1 MIPLV
6 APVAL
11 SFALFGC
18 NRVDG
23 KDVSDANPSTANLP
37 QLRRNLAD
45 VAYLRPRPRFL
56 FATGDL
62 VMNYADDGGETLR
75 GQLDAWRDEVA
86 KVLPM
91 RRITLVP
98 LPGNHESNRKRDGK
112 KETNL
117 ATAPV
122 WNSWLARNGFD
133 RFAGNGPTRAGDPQ
147 DKLALDAPKGSYSF
161 DAPANGRLIHFI
173 LLDTDT
179 PTTTPDPKVGTR
191 VGWFPAHWAARDLAR
206 AQANPKVAAIF
217 LMGHRNLVDPAS
229 CEGDAPADPAPV
241 AVLLAAIRKTP
252 KVRAYL
258 CAHVHAADQTP
269 LGPGLPPQIVAG
281 NGGSP
286 LEKGWNPPGG
296 RTFGFVVVNVH
307 PDGRIGYV
315 RFSRPAP
322 EPYDAATNPPA
333 TPGPEIP
340 L

>member
-1 MIPLV
+1 MD
-6 APVAL
+6 A
-11 SFALFGC
+11 
-18 NRVDG
+18 

-56 FATGDL
+56 FAAGDL
-62 VMNYADDGGETLR
+62 VMNYADDNGETLK
-75 GQLDAWRDEVA
+75 GQLDAWYDETARVFPFA
-86 KVLPM
+86 N
-91 RRITLVP
+91 INLVP

-117 ATAPV
+117 ATAPI
-122 WNSWLARNGFD
+122 WATWMARHNLD
-133 RFAGNGPTRAGDPQ
+133 RFAGNGPTRLNSPDDA
-147 DKLALDAPKGSYSF
+147 LALDAPKGSYSF
-161 DAPANGRLIHFI
+161 DTPTAGGKKIRFI

-179 PTTTPDPKVGTR
+179 PTITPDPKVGTK
-191 VGWFPAHWAARDLAR
+191 VGWFPAHWASRDLAR
-206 AQANPKVAAIF
+206 AQADPKIAAIF
-217 LMGHRNLVDPAS
+217 LMGHRNLVDPVS
-229 CEGDAPADPAPV
+229 CEGDAPADPIPV
-241 AVLLAAIRKTP
+241 AVLLSAIRKTP

-269 LGPGLPPQIVAG
+269 LAPGLPPQIVAG

-286 LEKGWNPPGG
+286 LEKGWNPPEG

-322 EPYDAATNPPA
+322 EPYDAPLNPPA
-333 TPGPEIP
+333 TLGPEIP